1 MKNVLLIGSGGNLG
15 FELNNFFGS
24 KNYKLFIT
32 SKNPARINEIRL
44 ENFKPIIIPKNIKI
58 DLIIN
63 AANKYYTHP
72 NYDETKF
79 MKNAILGVSQSILE
93 SNMDCPIVYF
103 SSYLQ
108 YLPRNLQPWSVYT
121 EMKSEA
127 TEIIKKYGNEKKT
140 TALEITL
147 YDNYGG
153 KRKNKFFDLALD
165 SIINNVT
172 LNATKG
178 ETVVNLTHIYDIV
191 QNLELFVDRN
201 YYSFNKNSH
210 LSYSMQTNDTYNLK
224 DLVIYIN
231 KVSKKQ
237 VQVEWGALPYRS
249 KEVFQYYNTK
259 PILPSFL
266 QYNTLEAY
274 ILSRLNNYLN

>member
-1 MKNVLLIGSGGNLG
+1 MKGIPYAGGTAGAPLVPGNIATWPGIKPVDSNGNHYKTNSYNNG
-15 FELNNFFGS
+15 F
-24 KNYKLFIT
+24 T
-32 SKNPARINEIRL
+32 TNPMNESPIV
-44 ENFKPIIIPKNIKI
+44 NFK
-58 DLIIN
+58 
-63 AANKYYTHP
+63 
-72 NYDETKF
+72 
-79 MKNAILGVSQSILE
+79 
-93 SNMDCPIVYF
+93 
-103 SSYLQ
+103 
-108 YLPRNLQPWSVYT
+108 
-121 EMKSEA
+121 
-127 TEIIKKYGNEKKT
+127 
-140 TALEITL
+140 
-147 YDNYGG
+147 GG
-153 KRKNKFFDLALD
+153 KRRNKFFDLALD

-178 ETVVNLTHIYDIV
+178 ETVVNLTHICDIV

-231 KVSKKQ
+231 KISKKQ

-274 ILSRLNNYLN
+274 ILSRLNN